1 MAINPDLIVP
11 PGASLREVLES
22 ITKNSRQAAVVV
34 DADGRLAGL
43 VTDGDLRRAILRGV
57 SLASPVAGVM
67 NRTPVV
73 ASASTTR
80 GEALALLR
88 RRLIRHLPL
97 VDADGRL
104 ADLVLLDDLLE
115 PRPLPNRAV
124 LMAGGAGQRLRPLT
138 ESVPKPLL
146 RVGGKPLLEIMVER
160 LRDAGVRE
168 FHITVHH
175 KSEMIEEHFGDGSRF
190 GVRIRYV
197 RETTPLG
204 TAGALTLLEDIPTE
218 PFFLVN
224 GDILTKCDFRS
235 LLEFHQRS
243 GADMTLGTVH
253 HAGELPYGIIEVEGD
268 RLVRMVE
275 KPRLEFLI
283 NSGIYVVEP
292 RAIAHVP
299 RERYF
304 DATELIAA
312 LAAAGRLVAAFP
324 ITDYWLDVGRHD
336 DFHKADRDVAE
347 GLLD

>member
-1 MAINPDLIVP
+1 MAINPDLVVA

-34 DADGRLAGL
+34 DGDGRLAGL

-57 SLASPVAGVM
+57 SLASPVADVM

-73 ASASTTR
+73 APASTTR

-97 VDADGRL
+97 VDTDGRL

-146 RVGGKPLLEIMVER
+146 RVGDKPLLEIMVER

-168 FHITVHH
+168 FCITVHH
-175 KSEMIEEHFGDGSRF
+175 KSEMIEEHFGDGGRF

-204 TAGALTLLEDIPTE
+204 TAGALTLLEEIPTE

-292 RAIAHVP
+292 RAIAHIP

-312 LAAAGRLVAAFP
+312 LAAAGRPVAAFP